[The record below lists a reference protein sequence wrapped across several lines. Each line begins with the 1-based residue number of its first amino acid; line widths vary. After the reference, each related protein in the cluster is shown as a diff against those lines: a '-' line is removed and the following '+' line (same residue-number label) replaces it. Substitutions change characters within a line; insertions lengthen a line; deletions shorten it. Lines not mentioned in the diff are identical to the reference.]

1 MIKKLGVREGTI
13 HLREHGRYRANKQ
26 FLISQHALFQSNQ
39 LVIVHAKQLVENS
52 LRLECIP
59 EGACWNFLKNNLIT
73 H

>member
-1 MIKKLGVREGTI
+1 MENWGFVRAQFTFLNTEGT
-13 HLREHGRYRANKQ
+13 EQTNSFNFTNA
-26 FLISQHALFQSNQ
+26 SFQYNQ

-52 LRLECIP
+52 LNLEGIP